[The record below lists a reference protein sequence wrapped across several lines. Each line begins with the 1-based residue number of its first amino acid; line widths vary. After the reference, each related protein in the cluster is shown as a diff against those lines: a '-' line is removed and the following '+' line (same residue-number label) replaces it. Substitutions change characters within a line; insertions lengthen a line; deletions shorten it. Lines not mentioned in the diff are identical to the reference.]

1 MKERYPFFQDEDEET
16 KAVIGEDVIDADLN
30 GAFEKPYAVLT
41 QKRFYAKDWRGN
53 FIVEIGDLTETTTK
67 TKDLSNSSRLLIS
80 TAVVTMVGL
89 LFDFWIVSQLLHQF
103 SPSQLIQAIPA
114 TMKLNPIAGLSL
126 LSIFGLP
133 VCFIGLLGFAF
144 FRKKDEKK
152 ALICVIVSTVSILSL
167 LGIVFIILYFFSK
180 RNSNLLFSVVH
191 TGGEFTFVSKDYP
204 EEELKNF
211 EAQVKELKAGVAGGK

>member
-1 MKERYPFFQDEDEET
+1 MKQQYPFFRDEDEQT
-16 KAVIGEDVIDADLN
+16 KAVIGEDVIEADLN
-30 GAFEKPYAVLT
+30 GEFQKPYAVLT

-53 FIVEIGDLTETTTK
+53 FIVENGDLTETTTR

-80 TAVVTMVGL
+80 AAVVTMVGL
-89 LFDFWIVSQLLHQF
+89 LFNLWIVSRLLRQF

-126 LSIFGLP
+126 LGIFRLP
-133 VCFIGLLGFAF
+133 VCFVGLLGFML
-144 FRKKDEKK
+144 FRKKDERK

-191 TGGEFTFVSKDYP
+191 TSGEFTFVSKDYP

-211 EAQVKELKAGVAGGK
+211 EIQVKKLKAGVASGK